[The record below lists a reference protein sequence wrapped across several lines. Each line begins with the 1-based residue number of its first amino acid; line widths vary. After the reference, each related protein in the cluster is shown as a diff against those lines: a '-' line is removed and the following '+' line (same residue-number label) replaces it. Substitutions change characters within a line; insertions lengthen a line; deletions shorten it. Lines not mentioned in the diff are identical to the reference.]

1 MRAVSSIRPPQP
13 RRRHRWW
20 PRVTAAALGATLLGA
35 SLSLPAVAAD
45 VIPLPERQNWTAKER
60 REYGLTQL
68 EARKLEK
75 TIASKEVNGSNGSV
89 GKATRTK
96 VPEFKPE
103 PAASKLAPTDAGQPS
118 EKKTTATLAVGGG
131 AKPLGDVSVKATAP
145 KGRSTG
151 ADSNLA
157 SENLSV
163 TAQGEKAARAAGV
176 SALFAVVAD
185 EPAEADAAAQKAAS
199 KKVRLEVDYT
209 KLAKDSTGD
218 LASRLQLVQLPACA
232 VEAPEKKECREQT
245 TVTEASNDS
254 DAKTLSATLSVDDSA
269 SEPMVFAV
277 TAAASG
283 SAGSW
288 SATPLS
294 ASAAWQVSEQ
304 SGSFAWSYPF
314 RMPPS
319 PGGLEPDL
327 SLGYDSG
334 SLDGKVASSNNQTS
348 EVGDGWNLSAS
359 GFVER
364 KYTPCSSDTD
374 SVDGKTPN
382 NATHKTGDMCWRS
395 DNATLVLGGS
405 SSDLVKDATTGEW
418 HPESDDNTKV
428 EKLSG
433 GWNEDND
440 NEYWKVTTDDGTQ
453 YFFGRDKRA
462 ADDPVNTYSSWTQPV
477 YGNHPGEPCYQSAA
491 DGGFG
496 ASRCR
501 QTWRWNLDYVIDV
514 HGNTMT
520 FVYGRESDNYGY
532 NMGQGVAGY
541 QRGGYLA
548 RIDYG
553 TRTGTLT
560 DKAPYRVSFTTAERC
575 VQAASDCEPGD
586 LTDATKSNWP
596 DVPFDQ
602 ICTSTTD
609 CMTKYSAAF
618 FTRKRLTA
626 VTTQYLKSD
635 GTYQSVDQWKLTHT
649 FPSPGDDT
657 DPALWLSKIQHL
669 GLVGTQITLPA
680 TSFQGQQMANRVDTS
695 SDNRPMMNRYRIT
708 SITTEAGAVTS
719 IDYSAPQCSAA
730 NKPANPWS
738 NTMRCLPVRWIPQGL
753 DDSVL
758 EYFHKYVVT
767 GVTDDPADSPTS
779 LKQQIYF
786 TYEGDPAFRYND
798 DELTPPKERTWSTWR
813 GYGSVKVATGA
824 PGNPDEPQ
832 VITRTTYFRG
842 LNGGRLNDQGGTVD
856 ASVDGVIDRK
866 QFAGQVRT
874 DITLNGTAEVKRSTA
889 TPWRSVETATDADG
903 DKSFHI
909 GTQATETRVV
919 APDLPGG
926 YRTARME
933 TDFNSLGLPIKVNDV
948 GDVSTAADDQCT
960 VNTYVNNTTK
970 NIIGMSSRV
979 ETVAKACD
987 ATVSRPT
994 DVISDVRTAFDG
1006 GNVGDAPTRGLITRS
1021 QDLKAYDGTTPQYLT
1036 TETTTYDAYG
1046 RVTSVKDALGRQTT
1060 TAYTDTN
1067 GQNVGVKTTGQDPDG
1082 DLATGVSASVNTTEV
1097 HPAWGAVTKVT
1108 DANGKVGSG
1117 TFDALGR
1124 ATQVWQPGR
1133 VQGTDTPNMKYAY
1146 SIGGNGVSAVTT
1158 QTLNHD
1164 GSAYLT
1170 STSIYDGLLR
1180 ERQSQSPS
1188 AEETSAGRVITDTIY
1203 DSRGLVWRANSP
1215 WFTTGTPS
1223 TSLVVPAAAVPG
1235 RTVTRYDG
1243 AGRPVTEIFQ
1253 VNEAEVWRTSTS
1265 YRGDRVAVNP
1275 PEGATPTTTIDD
1287 ARGQTVEL
1295 REHTGA
1301 TTSSAYQTTKYGY
1314 DKAGQLTK
1322 MIDPDSNEWT
1332 YTYDLLGRQTEVND
1346 PDKGT
1351 THITYDD
1358 AGQVLTST
1366 DARGEKLAFTY
1377 DLLGRKT
1384 TIRDDSATG
1393 TVRASW
1399 DYDALADGTVVKGQT
1414 VRSTRHD
1421 GTSVFS
1427 SEVTGFDANYRPT
1440 SQRVTIPSSLGPAAG
1455 IYDYGYTYTVDGRI
1469 KTMKL
1474 PKVGNLSAETVSTYY
1489 DGANQAEWMAGQFP
1503 NGTYVAGT
1511 LYSQF
1516 GELLQADL
1524 GGNYVVQANYQYAVG
1539 TRRLEKSWVTR
1550 EGADG
1555 YDYDAAY
1562 SYDDAGNV
1570 KSIANKPTATGMAD
1584 DVQCFDYDGL
1594 RRLTE
1599 AWTPESGDCA
1609 AAPTVAGLG
1618 GAAQYWTS
1626 YRFDK
1631 VGNRTSLTQHG
1642 ATDSVSTYNYPAA
1655 GEAKAHAVS
1664 SVETTTGG
1672 TTATNTYAY
1681 DAAGNMTS
1689 RAVAGNPAQ
1698 TLAWDAEGE
1707 LASVS
1712 EGGKSSR
1719 YTYTADG
1726 DRLVRKQDGKTTLY
1740 LPGGQE
1746 ITVDDG
1752 TSVVT
1757 AQRYYSFNGE
1767 TVAARFS
1774 GGTSGTTTIV
1784 ADHHGTGQVQVA
1796 QGSNTVHRRYM
1807 DPYGGQRG
1815 AVPTWTGDHGFLDKP
1830 TDATG
1835 LVQVGARYY
1844 DPGLGK
1850 FISVDPV
1857 MDVTDPQQWAP
1868 YSYSNSNPVTWSDP
1882 SGMMYMDHGPGGS
1895 SSGGGGSSTRSII
1908 SVFFP
1913 IVSVAIKIAAVVKTR
1928 YYPPTPERSSKSS
1941 SSATSPRAQASKP
1954 DPAVLAAR
1962 KVEAAATAAWAWLG
1976 ASIFPFGSL
1985 GLFGVAS
1992 GMTGYEVSG
2001 NQRSKGLGKAL
2012 NDYEGRKGRVRANAL
2027 KELEGAGHGKGTNR
2041 LNAAKADAAHSAK
2054 IGKWMAR
2061 GGGALNFVGGMH
2073 SQYGESKKD
2082 ESSKAKIGA
2091 EMAVTGA
2098 ASAGAGM
2105 AGAALAGAAAGLVC
2119 GPGAPVCSSVGAIG
2133 GAVVVGGLAAWG
2145 GTKGGMALN
2154 QLW

>member
-1 MRAVSSIRPPQP
+1 M
-13 RRRHRWW
+13 
-20 PRVTAAALGATLLGA
+20 LLGT
-35 SLSLPAVAAD
+35 SLSLPAVAAE
-45 VIPLPERQNWTAKER
+45 VIPLPERKNWTAEER

-68 EARKLEK
+68 EARELEK
-75 TIASKEVNGSNGSV
+75 TIASKEVNTSEESV
-89 GKATRTK
+89 EEPAQSK
-96 VPEFKPE
+96 VSEFKSE
-103 PAASKLAPTDAGQPS
+103 PTASKLLQTDKGQPS
-118 EKKTTATLAVGGG
+118 AKETTTTLTVGGE
-131 AKPLGDVSVKATAP
+131 AKPLGEIAVKAEEP
-145 KGRSTG
+145 KGKAAKS
-151 ADSNLA
+151 DSNSA
-157 SENLSV
+157 AGKLSV
-163 TAQGEKAARAAGV
+163 TSPGAKAARAIGV
-176 SALFAVVAD
+176 SALVAVEVD
-185 EPAEADAAAQKAAS
+185 ETDAATKNAS
-199 KKVRLEVDYT
+199 GAKKVRIEIDYA

-218 LASRLQLVQLPACA
+218 LASRLQLVRLPACA
-232 VEAPEKKECREQT
+232 VETPEKKECREPAS
-245 TVTEASNDS
+245 VTGASNDVG
-254 DAKTLSATLSVDDSA
+254 ATTLSSTIEVDEAAT
-269 SEPMVFAV
+269 EPMVFAV

-294 ASAAWQVSEQ
+294 AAAAWQVSEQ
-304 SGSFAWSYPF
+304 SGSFGWSYPF
-314 RMPPS
+314 RMPPA

-327 SLGYDSG
+327 SLSYDSG

-348 EVGDGWNLSAS
+348 EIGDGWNLAAS
-359 GFVER
+359 GYVER
-364 KYTPCSSDTD
+364 KYVSCASDTAD
-374 SVDGKTPN
+374 VDGKTPN

-405 SSDLVKDATTGEW
+405 SSDLIKDATTGEW
-418 HPESDDNTKV
+418 HAETDDNTQI

-440 NEYWKVTTDDGTQ
+440 NEYWKVTTTDGTQ
-453 YFFGRDKRA
+453 YFFGRDKRSA
-462 ADDPVNTYSSWTQPV
+462 TDPVSTYSSWTQPV
-477 YGNHPGEPCYQSAA
+477 YGNHPGEPCYQPAA

-520 FVYGRESDNYGY
+520 YVYGRESDNYGY

-553 TRTGTLT
+553 TRETTLT
-560 DKAPYRVSFTTAERC
+560 DKAPYRVSFTPAERC
-575 VQAASDCEPGD
+575 VQAASECEPGD
-586 LTDATKSNWP
+586 LSDATKTNWP

-609 CMTKYSAAF
+609 CKTKYSPAF
-618 FTRKRLTA
+618 FTRKRLSA

-635 GTYQSVDQWKLTHT
+635 GTYQNVDQWQLTHT
-649 FPSPGDDT
+649 FPSPGDTT

-680 TSFQGQQMANRVDTS
+680 TTFRGDQMANRVDAIG
-695 SDNRPMMNRYRIT
+695 DDRPQMNRYRIT
-708 SITTEAGAVTS
+708 SITSEAGAVTS
-719 IDYSAPQCSAA
+719 VAYSTPECSPS

-753 DDSVL
+753 DDPEL

-767 GVTDDPADSPTS
+767 GVTEDPADAPTS
-779 LKQQIYF
+779 LKQQIHY

-798 DELTPPKERTWSTWR
+798 DDLTPPKERTWSTWR

-824 PGNPDEPQ
+824 PNNPDEPQ

-903 DKSFHI
+903 DKAFHV
-909 GTQATETRVV
+909 GTSATETRVV
-919 APDLPGG
+919 APDLAGG
-926 YRTARME
+926 DRTVRTE
-933 TDFNSLGLPIKVNDV
+933 TEHNSLGLPVKINDL
-948 GDVSTAADDQCT
+948 GDVSTSADDQCT
-960 VNTYVNNTTK
+960 VNTYANNTTK
-970 NIIGMSSRV
+970 NIIGTTSRV

-987 ATVSRPT
+987 TSASRPA

-1006 GNVGDAPTRGLITRS
+1006 GDFGDAPTRGLITRS

-1067 GQNVGVKTTGQDPDG
+1067 GQNVGVKTTSQDPDG
-1082 DLATGVSASVNTTEV
+1082 DPAAGVSASVNTTEV
-1097 HPAWGAVTKVT
+1097 HPAWGAATKVT

-1133 VQGTDTPNMKYAY
+1133 AQGTDTPNVKYAY

-1164 GSAYLT
+1164 GSSYLT

-1188 AEETSAGRVITDTIY
+1188 AEETSAGRVVTDMIY
-1203 DSRGLVWRANSP
+1203 DSRGLVWRKNSP
-1215 WFTTGTPS
+1215 WFTTGNPS

-1243 AGRPVTEIFQ
+1243 AGRPTTEIFQ
-1253 VNEAEVWRTSTS
+1253 VNEEEVWRTTTS

-1287 ARGQTVEL
+1287 ARGQTIEV
-1295 REHTGA
+1295 RQHTGA
-1301 TTSSAYQTTKYGY
+1301 TTSSSYQTTTYGY

-1322 MIDPDSNEWT
+1322 MTDPDGNQWT
-1332 YTYDLLGRQTEVND
+1332 YTYDLLGRQIEVND

-1351 THITYDD
+1351 TQITYDD
-1358 AGQVLTST
+1358 AGQVLTTT
-1366 DARGEKLAFTY
+1366 DARAEKLAFTY

-1384 TIRDDSATG
+1384 TVRDDSATG
-1393 TVRASW
+1393 AVRASW
-1399 DYDALADGTVVKGQT
+1399 DYDKLADGTVVKGAT
-1414 VRSTRHD
+1414 VRSTRHT
-1421 GTSVFS
+1421 GTSAFS
-1427 SEVTGFDANYRPT
+1427 METTGFDANYRPT
-1440 SQRVTIPSSLGPAAG
+1440 GQRVTIPTSMGAVAG
-1455 IYDYGYTYTVDGRI
+1455 TYDYAYTYTVDGRI

-1489 DGANQAEWMAGQFP
+1489 DAANQADWMAGQFP

-1562 SYDDAGNV
+1562 SYDQAGNV
-1570 KSIANKPTATGMAD
+1570 KSIANKPTATGVAG

-1599 AWTPESGDCA
+1599 AWTPGSGDCA

-1618 GAAQYWTS
+1618 GAAKYWTS

-1642 ATDSVSTYNYPAA
+1642 ATDSVSTYTYPAA
-1655 GEAKAHAVS
+1655 GQAKAHAVS
-1664 SVETTTGG
+1664 SVETTAGG
-1672 TTATNTYAY
+1672 ASTTNTYAY
-1681 DAAGNMTS
+1681 DATGNMTTRS
-1689 RAVAGNPAQ
+1689 VAGKPAQ
-1698 TLAWDAEGE
+1698 TLAWDSEGE
-1707 LASVS
+1707 LASVT
-1712 EGGKSSR
+1712 ENGKSSE

-1746 ITVDDG
+1746 VTVDDA
-1752 TSVVT
+1752 TAVVT
-1757 AQRYYSFNGE
+1757 AQRYYTFNGE
-1767 TVAARFS
+1767 TVAVRFS

-1835 LVQVGARYY
+1835 LVQIGARYY
-1844 DPGLGK
+1844 DPALGK
-1850 FISVDPV
+1850 FVSVDPV
-1857 MDVTDPQQWAP
+1857 LDATDPQQWAP

-1882 SGMMYMDHGPGGS
+1882 SGEMYLDGQGGS
-1895 SSGGGGSSTRSII
+1895 SRSSGSSSSGVGSLARAIGGIVGWVVSVVTKVATIVKTYASGGGSS
-1908 SVFFP
+1908 
-1913 IVSVAIKIAAVVKTR
+1913 
-1928 YYPPTPERSSKSS
+1928 YGSS
-1941 SSATSPRAQASKP
+1941 SSRARQAAAAQSKLRAQAQAKSEQ
-1954 DPAVLAAR
+1954 R
-1962 KVEAAATAAWAWLG
+1962 SATVMAELWKQVNPGTGLG
-1976 ASIFPFGSL
+1976 AW
-1985 GLFGVAS
+1985 
-1992 GMTGYEVSG
+1992 MTTQEKWEKY
-2001 NQRSKGLGKAL
+2001 RATDL
-2012 NDYEGRKGRVRANAL
+2012 NDAVSDYQGRKGPVRADAL
-2027 KELEGAGHGKGTNR
+2027 KKLEDAGYGKGTNR
-2041 LNAAKADAAHSAK
+2041 LGAAKTDAARSLK
-2054 IGKWMAR
+2054 IAKWMAR
-2061 GGGALNFVGGMH
+2061 GGGALSFGLGMYDQFGD
-2073 SQYGESKKD
+2073 SRKS
-2082 ESSKAKIGA
+2082 ESSEGKIVA
-2091 EMAVTGA
+2091 EMVITG
-2098 ASAGAGM
+2098 GLTFLGGLG
-2105 AGAALAGAAAGLVC
+2105 GAALGLLC
-2119 GPGAPVCSSVGAIG
+2119 GPGAPACSTGLAIAGGTAG
-2133 GAVVVGGLAAWG
+2133 GAA
-2145 GTKGGMALN
+2145 GTWIGKKVN
-2154 QLW
+2154 QQW